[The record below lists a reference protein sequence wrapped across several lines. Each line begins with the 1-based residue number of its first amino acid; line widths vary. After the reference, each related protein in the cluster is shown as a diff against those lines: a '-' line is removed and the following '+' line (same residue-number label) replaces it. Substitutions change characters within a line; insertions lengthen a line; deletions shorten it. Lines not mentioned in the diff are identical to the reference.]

1 MSGSQTPSR
10 PRKRSKTPDAA
21 TLQAASNAVDHDQIR
36 RQAYYKWEAAG
47 CPCSDGVEFWLQAE
61 AELADESQLASEASH
76 Q

>member
-1 MSGSQTPSR
+1 MSGSQPPTR
-10 PRKRSKTPDAA
+10 PRKRSRATGGA

-61 AELADESQLASEASH
+61 AELADESQLAGEASH